1 MHGVIGHPF
10 KVVEMAKT
18 PQWKVDKRK
27 STENAR
33 RILGE
38 KQLNRKNSDNSGARR
53 EILSV
58 KQCNSVSDEGR
69 QRVVVTEGSGEG
81 GGVGGSLGT
90 TPAAVAP
97 PPAAAAVATVTQPSD
112 QNKPTVPGMFMIIL
126 RLFFS

>member
-1 MHGVIGHPF
+1 MHGVIRCPF

-27 STENAR
+27 STKNAH

-38 KQLNRKNSDNSGARR
+38 KQLNRKNSDNSGPRR

-58 KQCNSVSDEGR
+58 RQSISVSDEDR
-69 QRVVVTEGSGEG
+69 QCAVTEGRGEG

-90 TPAAVAP
+90 TPAVVAP
-97 PPAAAAVATVTQPSD
+97 PPLAAVATVTQPSD
-112 QNKPTVPGMFMIIL
+112 QNKPMVPGMFMIIL